1 MTKEDIVKRLIINDA
16 LFRNIY
22 IFEQTFDIEP
32 KNKPHVGAAIAF
44 QDLQELRIDF
54 LDELVNTVADW
65 VYSSEKFSKMKQQYM
80 RAGRS
85 EASAASAVLSK
96 AKSKFRTDDNR
107 LSIQGQLGELLLFH
121 FIQRIK
127 QAVPLLRKMPIMTS
141 SHHERFGAD
150 AIHYKIENN
159 KNILIIGEAK
169 TYTSKYKFCDAFQD
183 ALTSIL
189 GSYANLRS
197 ELRQYVHEDF
207 LNDELDLIAEA
218 VLENTLPNL
227 EVELISIV
235 VYNETQKISMTNEED
250 IKQQIEAI
258 IQSRFASFE
267 NSKIDLQKNPILKR
281 ITYIV
286 FPIWKLDEL
295 AKNFQSLL

>member
-1 MTKEDIVKRLIINDA
+1 MTKEDIAKRLIINDA

-32 KNKPHVGAAIAF
+32 KNKPHIGAAIAY
-44 QDLQELRIDF
+44 QDLQELRTDF

-65 VYSSEKFSKMKQQYM
+65 VYSSEKFLKMKQQYM
-80 RAGRS
+80 KTGRS
-85 EASAASAVLSK
+85 EASAVSAVLSK
-96 AKSKFRTDDNR
+96 AKRKFRTDDKH

-141 SHHERFGAD
+141 SHHERYGAD
-150 AIHYKIENN
+150 AIHYKIEGD
-159 KNILIIGEAK
+159 KNILIVGEAK

-207 LNDELDLIAEA
+207 LDDELNLIAEA
-218 VLENTLPNL
+218 VLDNTLPNL
-227 EVELISIV
+227 EIELINIV
-235 VYNETQKISMTNEED
+235 VYNETQKISMTNEKD

-258 IQSRFASFE
+258 IQNRFASFDK
-267 NSKIDLQKNPILKR
+267 SKIDFQKNPILRR
-281 ITYIV
+281 ITYV
-286 FPIWKLDEL
+286 VLPIWKLDEL
-295 AKNFQSLL
+295 AKDFQRLL